1 MRGGAANPGML
12 CRMSTTFYV
21 RRGSRVA
28 GPIGSSELRRRAKQ
42 GTLLSSDEI
51 SRDRDQ
57 WILAREIQELEFGTP
72 AVHLKASA
80 QTIHFADTETVEA
93 IPPGLALPVPPSN
106 TKLDAC
112 PDCSQLV
119 SLRAFTCPHCGCPLR
134 DLPPTPAPVAIKF
147 PFSWKIAVAC
157 WLAGTLSAVLAAIVA
172 AVCVSV
178 AA

>member
-1 MRGGAANPGML
+1 
-12 CRMSTTFYV
+12 MSTTFYV

-72 AVHLKASA
+72 AVHLKSSD
-80 QTIHFADTETVEA
+80 QTVLFADTDTVES
-93 IPPGLALPVPPSN
+93 IPPGLALPAPPSN
-106 TKLDAC
+106 TKLQAC

-119 SLRAFTCPHCGCPLR
+119 SLRAISCPHCGSP
-134 DLPPTPAPVAIKF
+134 I
-147 PFSWKIAVAC
+147 S
-157 WLAGTLSAVLAAIVA
+157 IVDMKLG
-172 AVCVSV
+172 S
-178 AA
+178 